1 MLTKPTPRQLEALR
15 RLRSDDLAP
24 VLEFLANENGATLGA
39 LMTLLDETTLR
50 QFQGKAQFI
59 NELLTL
65 VQKLD

>member
-1 MLTKPTPRQLEALR
+1 MLTKPSPRQIEALR
-15 RLRSDDLAP
+15 RLRSDELAP
-24 VLEFLANENGATLGA
+24 ILEFLAQENGVVLGS
-39 LMTLLDETTLR
+39 LTTLLDGTTLR